1 MRKTILTLTGATLAL
16 GGTGVAL
23 ADHHRGKGIE
33 SRGPMA
39 ADTDGDGII
48 TLAEAKAQG
57 AERFARMDVNGDGAI
72 NREDRE
78 ARRAARF
85 AAADTDG
92 NGELTAE
99 EMNVAHEARRAE
111 RAERRAERQAR
122 RFERLD
128 ADNSGGLSE
137 AELDAAK
144 QARGE
149 ARAGHRGKRGEM
161 RRGGRGG
168 PRHHAMRM
176 LRQAD
181 ADGDKTV
188 TRAEFD
194 AAIEARFA
202 KVDSDGSGTITAE
215 ERKAAMA
222 TMKERMQER
231 RGKWRERRG
240 QPES

>member
-1 MRKTILTLTGATLAL
+1 MPRTKRAGPSVPSAAL
-16 GGTGVAL
+16 SDRPAG
-23 ADHHRGKGIE
+23 
-33 SRGPMA
+33 S
-39 ADTDGDGII
+39 
-48 TLAEAKAQG
+48 
-57 AERFARMDVNGDGAI
+57 NGSTPI
-72 NREDRE
+72 
-78 ARRAARF
+78 
-85 AAADTDG
+85 
-92 NGELTAE
+92 TAE
-99 EMNVAHEARRAE
+99 
-111 RAERRAERQAR
+111 
-122 RFERLD
+122 
-128 ADNSGGLSE
+128 G
-137 AELDAAK
+137 ELDAAK

-149 ARAGHRGKRGEM
+149 APAERRGKRGEM